1 MARCC
6 LLLLVLLPLLSA
18 SAGDTKGDTKGG
30 TKGGTK
36 GDTKGDADQFPCS
49 QEFTREAALYS
60 QARATAHTWCLAG
73 IVAEILISAVSD

>member
-1 MARCC
+1 MARCW
-6 LLLLVLLPLLSA
+6 LLLVLLPLLSA
-18 SAGDTKGDTKGG
+18 SAGDTKGD